1 MVVPFSATDELGVL
15 GYIGNSKASKLSHEV
30 INYNLE

>member
-15 GYIGNSKASKLSHEV
+15 GYIANNKESKPSHEV
-30 INYNLE
+30 ISYNLE